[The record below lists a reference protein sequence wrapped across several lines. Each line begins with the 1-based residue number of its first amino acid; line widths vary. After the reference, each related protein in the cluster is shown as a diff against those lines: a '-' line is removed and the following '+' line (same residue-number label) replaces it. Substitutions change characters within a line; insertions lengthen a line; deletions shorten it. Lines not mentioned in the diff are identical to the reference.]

1 MKKNKKIALVALVLI
16 ALVATAYAVYW
27 IYSDI
32 VHVTVT
38 EYVLTLS
45 APETVVV
52 DTPITFTG
60 TLMLSGV
67 PVEGAS
73 INIYS
78 TDLGGTIIGDPL
90 GTVTTLIDGAFTF
103 DWTPTAAGELYFK
116 AGYEVT

>member
-1 MKKNKKIALVALVLI
+1 MNKKIALVALVLI
-16 ALVATAYAVYW
+16 ALVATACAAYYW
-27 IYSDI
+27 IYSNI

-45 APETVVV
+45 APATVVV

-60 TLMLSGV
+60 TLMLSDI
-67 PVEGAS
+67 PVEAAS

-78 TDLGGTIIGDPL
+78 TDIGGTIIGDPL
-90 GTVTTLIDGAFTF
+90 GTVTTLTDGSFTF